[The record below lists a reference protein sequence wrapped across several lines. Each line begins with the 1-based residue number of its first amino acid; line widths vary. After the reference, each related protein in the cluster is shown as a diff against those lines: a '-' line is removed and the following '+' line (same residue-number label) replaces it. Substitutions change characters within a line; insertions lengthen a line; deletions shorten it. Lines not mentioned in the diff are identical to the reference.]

1 MRIDLSG
8 KVAVVTG
15 GSRGIGHAI
24 AQALAVAGAQ
34 VAIIGRD
41 GAKAQAAAHALSN
54 GAARGYGC
62 DVGDAGQVETTIAA
76 IEGDFGRIDVVVNNA
91 GTTRDNLLFRIAE
104 DDWDTVIDTNL
115 KGAFLVTK
123 HAARGMIKRRWGR
136 IVNITSVVG
145 IYGNKGQSNYTASKA
160 GLIGF
165 TKSVS
170 KELASRNVLVNAVAP
185 GFIDTE
191 LTRAITGD
199 AREALIGAI
208 PLGRL
213 GQGSDVAA
221 AVLFLVSDF
230 ASYITGQVLV
240 VDGGMVLRSFP
251 HTSIEATHGNGHE
264 AARGEGQ
271 RHHRRGAGGRARQ
284 AHLRSELHGG
294 PGRGQPRHRG
304 AGNGL
309 REGIRHRHSGRR
321 SREAANGGTGVAISA
336 REDGE
341 MSA

>member
-1 MRIDLSG
+1 MPTTLEMLTIRPQRRLIIPRAACLVTRNAPLRFVSITVSQSSSPIRNSRLSR
-8 KVAVVTG
+8 VVP
-15 GSRGIGHAI
+15 
-24 AQALAVAGAQ
+24 ALF
-34 VAIIGRD
+34 
-41 GAKAQAAAHALSN
+41 
-54 GAARGYGC
+54 
-62 DVGDAGQVETTIAA
+62 TTTSIRPKSCSIAA
-76 IEGDFGRIDVVVNNA
+76 VEQDFGRIDVVVNNA
-91 GTTRDNLLFRIAE
+91 GTTRDNLLFRIGE

-136 IVNITSVVG
+136 IVNITSIVG

-240 VDGGMVLRSFP
+240 VDGGMVL
-251 HTSIEATHGNGHE
+251 
-264 AARGEGQ
+264 
-271 RHHRRGAGGRARQ
+271 
-284 AHLRSELHGG
+284 
-294 PGRGQPRHRG
+294 
-304 AGNGL
+304 
-309 REGIRHRHSGRR
+309 
-321 SREAANGGTGVAISA
+321 
-336 REDGE
+336 
-341 MSA
+341 

>member
-1 MRIDLSG
+1 SKPVRGTCSPGCCSASCPGRTSRPWEPPTRWRASWRRPDANAECGVRNAEFQGEFRTRGRVGMRIDLSG
-8 KVAVVTG
+8 EVAIVTG
-15 GSRGIGHAI
+15 GSRGIGH
-24 AQALAVAGAQ
+24 
-34 VAIIGRD
+34 
-41 GAKAQAAAHALSN
+41 
-54 GAARGYGC
+54 
-62 DVGDAGQVETTIAA
+62 
-76 IEGDFGRIDVVVNNA
+76 IDVVVETS
-91 GTTRDNLLFRIAE
+91 GTTSDNMLSRISE
-104 DDWDTVIDTNL
+104 DDCDSVIDTNL
-115 KGAFLVTK
+115 KGASLVTK

-136 IVNITSVVG
+136 IVNITSIVG
-145 IYGNKGQSNYTASKA
+145 IYGNKGKSNNTASKD

-240 VDGGMVLRSFP
+240 VDGGMVLSSLP
-251 HTSIEATHGNGHE
+251 
-264 AARGEGQ
+264 
-271 RHHRRGAGGRARQ
+271 
-284 AHLRSELHGG
+284 
-294 PGRGQPRHRG
+294 
-304 AGNGL
+304 
-309 REGIRHRHSGRR
+309 
-321 SREAANGGTGVAISA
+321 
-336 REDGE
+336 
-341 MSA
+341 